1 MRICIINM
9 RSERQYLSA
18 LVESLFERK
27 VAVSMHGVYMYFE
40 VESISVFYSAIWH
53 VYAEFSRDSR
63 GILIRRRRYF
73 QVDDRAVTFWYEFD
87 IDGHGLMIGW
97 V

>member
-1 MRICIINM
+1 MRISIIN
-9 RSERQYLSA
+9 RRPERQYLSA
-18 LVESLFERK
+18 LVEALFERK
-27 VAVSMHGVYMYFE
+27 VAVSLYGDYLSFE
-40 VESISVFYSAIWH
+40 VDSVSVFYSAVWH

-63 GILIRRRRYF
+63 GALIRQRRFFR
-73 QVDDRAVTFWYEFD
+73 VDDRPITFWYEFD

>member
-1 MRICIINM
+1 MRISIIN
-9 RSERQYLSA
+9 RRPERQYLSA
-18 LVESLFERK
+18 LVVALFERK
-27 VAVSMHGVYMYFE
+27 VTVSLHGDYLCFE
-40 VESISVFYSAIWH
+40 VESISDFYSAVWH

-63 GILIRRRRYF
+63 GVMIRQRRFFR
-73 QVDDRAVTFWYEFD
+73 VDDRPITFWYEFD

>member
-1 MRICIINM
+1 MRIGIIKF
-9 RSERQYLSA
+9 RSDRQYLSA

-27 VAVSMHGVYMYFE
+27 VSVQMHGDFIFFD

-63 GILIRRRRYF
+63 GVLIRQRRF
-73 QVDDRAVTFWYEFD
+73 FHVDDRPITFWYEFD

>member
-1 MRICIINM
+1 MRILIINC
-9 RSERQYLSA
+9 RTERQYLSA

-27 VAVSMHGVYMYFE
+27 VAVYLHGDSMSFE
-40 VESISVFYSAIWH
+40 VDSISVFYSAVWH

-63 GILIRRRRYF
+63 GVLIRRRRF
-73 QVDDRAVTFWYEFD
+73 FRVDDRPITFWYEFD
-87 IDGHGLMIGW
+87 EIGHALKIGW

>member
-1 MRICIINM
+1 MRITIINR

-18 LVESLFERK
+18 LVEALFERQ
-27 VAVSMHGVYMYFE
+27 VGVSLLGDYMSFE
-40 VESISVFYSAIWH
+40 VESITIFYSAIWH

-63 GILIRRRRYF
+63 GNLIRQRRFFR
-73 QVDDRAVTFWYEFD
+73 VGDRPITFWYEFD
-87 IDGHGLMIGW
+87 IDSHGLRIGW

>member
-1 MRICIINM
+1 MRIFIINS
-9 RSERQYLSA
+9 RLERQYLSA

-27 VAVSMHGVYMYFE
+27 VAVSMHKDYLSFE
-40 VESISVFYSAIWH
+40 VESITVFYSAVWH

-63 GILIRRRRYF
+63 GVMIRQRRFFR
-73 QVDDRAVTFWYEFD
+73 VDDRPITFWYEFN
-87 IDGHGLMIGW
+87 IDGHGLQVGW

>member
-1 MRICIINM
+1 MRISIIN
-9 RSERQYLSA
+9 RHPERQYLSA
-18 LVESLFERK
+18 LVEALFERK
-27 VAVSMHGVYMYFE
+27 VAVCLHGDYLSFE
-40 VESISVFYSAIWH
+40 VEAISDFYSAVWH

-63 GILIRRRRYF
+63 GVMIRQRRFFR
-73 QVDDRAVTFWYEFD
+73 VDDRPITFWYEFD